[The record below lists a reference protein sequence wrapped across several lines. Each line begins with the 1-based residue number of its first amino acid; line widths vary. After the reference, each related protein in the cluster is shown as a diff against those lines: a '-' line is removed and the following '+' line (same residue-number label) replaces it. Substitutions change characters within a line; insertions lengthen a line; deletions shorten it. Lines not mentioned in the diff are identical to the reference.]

1 MYPFTSTPVINDTL
15 LPTVTI
21 DGSFASTPVIN
32 DTLLPTVT
40 IDSTSTSTPDC
51 LLLL

>member
-1 MYPFTSTPVINDTL
+1 LMPFTSTPVINDTL

-21 DGSFASTPVIN
+21 DNTFTSTPVIN

-40 IDSTSTSTPDC
+40 IGNIFTSTVQMYH
-51 LLLL
+51 

>member
-1 MYPFTSTPVINDTL
+1 MYCLLLMKVIMYPVINDTL

-21 DGSFASTPVIN
+21 EGPFASTPVIN

-40 IDSTSTSTPDC
+40 IDR
-51 LLLL
+51 

>member
-1 MYPFTSTPVINDTL
+1 LHTVTMNGTFTSTPVINDTL

-21 DGSFASTPVIN
+21 EST
-32 DTLLPTVT
+32 
-40 IDSTSTSTPDC
+40 C